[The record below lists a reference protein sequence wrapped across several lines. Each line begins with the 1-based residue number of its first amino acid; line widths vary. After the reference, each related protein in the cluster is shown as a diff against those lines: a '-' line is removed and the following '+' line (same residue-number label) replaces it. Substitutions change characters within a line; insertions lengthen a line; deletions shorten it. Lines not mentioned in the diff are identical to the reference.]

1 MGFCYFLETQKH
13 VALRCDG
20 GNVTPALHVAP
31 NEEEQSEKRRIVRR
45 NIEGER
51 ESTYHSNCPKVFHC
65 ICTACKWAQISRKKC
80 LTYDVCFCVSVNLSY
95 FQISALCG
103 IHMQTLYILK
113 KALYTK
119 EMLFKKNPPF

>member
-13 VALRCDG
+13 VALCCDG
-20 GNVTPALHVAP
+20 GNVPPALHVAP

-65 ICTACKWAQISRKKC
+65 ICAAGKWAQISLKKC
-80 LTYDVCFCVSVNLSY
+80 LTYDVCVSV
-95 FQISALCG
+95 
-103 IHMQTLYILK
+103 
-113 KALYTK
+113 
-119 EMLFKKNPPF
+119 